1 MSLVTHVTFCK
12 NCASPLSGPYCS
24 QCGQKDPF
32 ERPSIRHFLGEFIEA
47 LTQADSR
54 LWRTLW
60 MLLRYPGQLAKRYRD
75 GERARFLP
83 PIRTYLLISV
93 GFFVLLS
100 IDNQVNTKPVEP
112 LIGVEQKDTAREQTD
127 KPCDITYTGPYKEAL
142 LPKIQQACERAM
154 QDGGQSLSERFNAN
168 LPSAMFVL
176 MPLFSGVIVLLY
188 WRPRRYFVDHLTLQ
202 ILNHS
207 ALFLAAA
214 IVQLLQWLAPE
225 GLRGVLDLL
234 LVPYALTYCARSLF
248 VFYGQSRWLTLAKF
262 TILMFVYFLLVGF
275 VMFFTGIASIL

>member
-1 MSLVTHVTFCK
+1 MTHVNFCK

-24 QCGQKDPF
+24 QCGQKEPL
-32 ERPSIRHFLGEFIEA
+32 EQPSIKHLLGELVEA

-60 MLLRYPGQLAKRYRD
+60 VLLRHPGELARRYRD

-83 PIRTYLLISV
+83 PIRTYLLISFS
-93 GFFVLLS
+93 FFVLLS
-100 IDNQVNTKPVEP
+100 IDSKIADQSNDPIISVESQDA
-112 LIGVEQKDTAREQTD
+112 GREE
-127 KPCDITYTGPYKEAL
+127 KPCDITYSGPFDQVV
-142 LPKIQQACERAM
+142 LPKMQEACERAL
-154 QDGGQSLSERFNAN
+154 QDGGESLSARFNAN

-176 MPLFSGVIVLLY
+176 MPLFSAVIALFY

-214 IVQLLQWLAPE
+214 MVQVVQWLVPSSFIGAVD
-225 GLRGVLDLL
+225 LVLM
-234 LVPYALTYCARSLF
+234 PYALIYCARSMS
-248 VFYGQSRWLTLAKF
+248 VFYEQSRWLTAGKF
-262 TILMFVYFLLVGF
+262 LVLMMIYFVLVAF
-275 VMFFTGIASIL
+275 VMAFTGLASIL

>member
-1 MSLVTHVTFCK
+1 
-12 NCASPLSGPYCS
+12 
-24 QCGQKDPF
+24 
-32 ERPSIRHFLGEFIEA
+32 
-47 LTQADSR
+47 
-54 LWRTLW
+54 
-60 MLLRYPGQLAKRYRD
+60 MLLRYPGELAKRYRD
-75 GERARFLP
+75 GARARFLP

-176 MPLFSGVIVLLY
+176 MPLFSGVIVLFY

-214 IVQLLQWLAPE
+214 IVQLLQWRVPE
-225 GLRGVLDLL
+225 GLRGALDLL
-234 LVPYALTYCARSLF
+234 LVLYALTYCVRSLF

>member
-1 MSLVTHVTFCK
+1 VAHVNFCK
-12 NCASPLSGPYCS
+12 NCASPLSGPYCA

-32 ERPSIRHFLGEFIEA
+32 DRPSLGHFLGEFIEA

-60 MLLRYPGQLAKRYRD
+60 MLLRYPGELAKRYRD
-75 GERARFLP
+75 GARARFLP
-83 PIRTYLLISV
+83 PIRTYLLISF

-100 IDNQVNTKPVEP
+100 IDNQFNEQPIEP
-112 LIGVEQKDTAREQTD
+112 LISVEEKEEVRED
-127 KPCDITYTGPYKEAL
+127 KPCDITYSGPYGDVL
-142 LPKIQQACERAM
+142 LPKMEQACERAM

-176 MPLFSGVIVLLY
+176 MPLFSGVIALFY

-202 ILNHS
+202 ILNHG

-214 IVQLLQWLAPE
+214 LIQLLQWLAPA
-225 GLRGVLDLL
+225 GVRGALDLL
-234 LVPYALTYCARSLF
+234 LVSYALAYCVRSLF
-248 VFYGQSRWLTLAKF
+248 VYYEQSRWLTLAKF

>member
-1 MSLVTHVTFCK
+1 
-12 NCASPLSGPYCS
+12 
-24 QCGQKDPF
+24 
-32 ERPSIRHFLGEFIEA
+32 
-47 LTQADSR
+47 
-54 LWRTLW
+54 
-60 MLLRYPGQLAKRYRD
+60 MLLRYPGELAKRYRD

-83 PIRTYLLISV
+83 PIRTYLLISFS
-93 GFFVLLS
+93 FFVLSS
-100 IDNQVNTKPVEP
+100 IDNQFNTEPVEP
-112 LIGVEQKDTAREQTD
+112 LIGVEQKDTLREETD
-127 KPCDITYTGPYKEAL
+127 KPCDISYTGPYQEAL
-142 LPKIQQACERAM
+142 LPKMEQACERAL

-176 MPLFSGVIVLLY
+176 MPLFSAVIALFY

-214 IVQLLQWLAPE
+214 IIQLLQWLAPAS
-225 GLRGVLDLL
+225 LRGIMDLL
-234 LVPYALTYCARSLF
+234 LVPYAFLYCARSLF